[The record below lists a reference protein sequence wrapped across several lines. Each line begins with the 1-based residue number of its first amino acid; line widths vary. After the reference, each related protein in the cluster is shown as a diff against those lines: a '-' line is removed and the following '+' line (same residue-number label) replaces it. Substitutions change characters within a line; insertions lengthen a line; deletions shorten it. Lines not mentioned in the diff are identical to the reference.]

1 MSAAAATARPPR
13 LQRRV
18 LLAMLG
24 VIVLLFLVFFCI
36 ILWETLRRDSGEL
49 DRVLLRNA
57 QSLARTLDRMPDD
70 ASVSAGC

>member
-57 QSLARTLDRMPDD
+57 QSLAPVSYTHLTLPTNRE
-70 ASVSAGC
+70 V